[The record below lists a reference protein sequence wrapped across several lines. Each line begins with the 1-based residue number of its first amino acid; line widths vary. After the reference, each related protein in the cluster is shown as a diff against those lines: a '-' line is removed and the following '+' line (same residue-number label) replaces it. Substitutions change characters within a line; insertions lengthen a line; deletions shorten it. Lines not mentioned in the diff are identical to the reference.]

1 MNILSVV
8 SKNTL
13 KRFLETTR
21 TEYKMTALVEQYE
34 EALNASD
41 VPSEEKP
48 EMLTRFK
55 NVVVGYVPEYKPKR
69 KAKIPHPLANETS
82 GLPIY

>member
-8 SKNTL
+8 NKNTL

-21 TEYKMTALVEQYE
+21 AEYKMAALVEQYE
-34 EALNASD
+34 EALNVSD

-55 NVVVGYVPEYKPKR
+55 NVIVGYVPEYKPKR
-69 KAKIPHPLANETS
+69 KSKIPHPLANETS

>member
-8 SKNTL
+8 NKSTL

-21 TEYKMTALVEQYE
+21 TDYNMVALVEQYE
-34 EALNASD
+34 EALSTSD

-55 NVVVGYVPEYKPKR
+55 NTVVSYVPEYKPKR
-69 KAKIPHPLANETS
+69 KTKIPHPLANETL

>member
-8 SKNTL
+8 NKITL

-21 TEYKMTALVEQYE
+21 TEYNMVALVEQYE
-34 EALNASD
+34 EALNVSD

-55 NVVVGYVPEYKPKR
+55 NTVVSYVPEYKPKR
-69 KAKIPHPLANETS
+69 KTKIPHPLANETS